1 MTPDTTNSSHNRA
14 LLLAALGVLGFS
26 FTLPMTKII
35 VRGADPIFAAAGRAV
50 GASVLATITLIV
62 TQRSFPSRPQC
73 ARLLVIAGGVVVGF
87 PLLTAYAVRL
97 VPASHGAVVTGLL
110 PLTTAGIAVVRAG
123 ERPSRRYWA
132 CSVTGFGAVVTFA
145 LHEGGG
151 SLHVADLL
159 LVGAI
164 VVAAIG
170 YVEGVLLTRVMRG
183 WEIISWALVLSAPA
197 MVALTVLSLI
207 QHGAPQFTAG
217 QALAFGYTAAIS
229 AFAAFFAWYAGLSG
243 AGIARA
249 GQLQLMQPVLSI
261 IWCWPLLSE
270 RISGATLLT
279 AAVVIGAVA
288 LGRRSVV
295 AAAEPIP
302 A

>member
-1 MTPDTTNSSHNRA
+1 MTQDNPLSSQNRA
-14 LLLAALGVLGFS
+14 MVLAALGVLGFS
-26 FTLPMTKII
+26 FTLPMTKIV

-50 GASVLATITLIV
+50 GASILATVTLIV
-62 TQRSFPSRPQC
+62 TRRSLPSRQQC
-73 ARLLVIAGGVVVGF
+73 IRLLVIAGGVVLGF

-123 ERPSRRYWA
+123 ERPSLRYWA
-132 CSVTGFGAVVTFA
+132 CSVTGFGAVVAFA

-151 SLHVADLL
+151 SLHLADLL

-170 YVEGVLLTRVMRG
+170 YVEGVLLARVMRG
-183 WEIISWALVLSAPA
+183 WEVISWALVLSAPA
-197 MVALTVLSLI
+197 MVALSVFSLVD
-207 QHGAPQFTAG
+207 QGAPHLTIG

-261 IWCWPLLSE
+261 IWCWPLVSE
-270 RISGATLLT
+270 RISGATVLT
-279 AAVVIGAVA
+279 AVVVIGAVA
-288 LGRRSVV
+288 VGRRTAVVV
-295 AAAEPIP
+295 AEPTP